1 MTRAQTQTT
10 SIIEQLLLSFGDT
23 RHDRVSRNL
32 IDTRTHHPFHIVLS
46 CDTGDVTLH
55 NRWAQGLISRKRGQP
70 LSERTI

>member
-32 IDTRTHHPFHIVLS
+32 IDTRTHHMYIPRRVVMR
-46 CDTGDVTLH
+46 CDPT
-55 NRWAQGLISRKRGQP
+55 
-70 LSERTI
+70 

>member
-32 IDTRTHHPFHIVLS
+32 IDTRTHHTFHIVLS
-46 CDTGDVTLH
+46 CDVTLH
-55 NRWAQGLISRKRGQP
+55 NRWTQGLISWKRGQP
-70 LSERTI
+70 LSERTV